1 MNETLYN
8 DSNFVLKSLTFGAVV
23 ALAITT
29 GKTDNTSVT
38 AFRIVYI
45 GLFVI
50 MLFKAM
56 ISCSRIKID
65 VNDDAKLSKIF
76 KIIFPF
82 LPILL
87 IIFFIMIILFRYY
100 DRITEGKVSDY
111 YTSFMNLTSLLMAIQ
126 FYVIFKEIT
135 ANNIYLTKKMASI
148 LRLLGI
154 LSSLSVIIVYIVL
167 KFYITDC

>member
-1 MNETLYN
+1 MDETEYN
-8 DSNFVLKSLTFGAVV
+8 RAHWFLISGTFGAGF
-23 ALAITT
+23 AIAVTT
-29 GKTDNTSVT
+29 GKTDDTSVKG
-38 AFRIVYI
+38 FRFAYI
-45 GLFVI
+45 LLFCI

-65 VNDDAKLSKIF
+65 VNDDSKLSKIF

-111 YTSFMNLTSLLMAIQ
+111 YTSFMNLTSLLMVIQ
-126 FYVIFKEIT
+126 FYIIFKEIT

-148 LRLLGI
+148 LKLLGI
-154 LSSLSVIIVYIVL
+154 LSTLSVIIVYIVL